1 MVEISVPG
9 CAKLRLEHLVC
20 DVNGTLAQDGVL
32 LEGVNER
39 IIQLKEKMTVHLLSA
54 ATRPGLEAIENA
66 LGLKAQRIVT
76 GEEAEQKAAYV
87 ERLGVESCVAL
98 GNGSNDARML
108 AKSALSIAVL
118 GPEGLSREALMAC
131 DLVVPE
137 INLALDLILAPLR
150 IVATLRR

>member
-9 CAKLRLEHLVC
+9 RAKLRLEHLVC
-20 DVNGTLAQDGVL
+20 DVNGTLAQDGML

-39 IIQLKEKMTVHLLSA
+39 IMQLKEKMTIHLLSA

-66 LGLKAQRIVT
+66 LGLEARRIVT
-76 GEEAEQKAAYV
+76 GEEAEQKASYV

-118 GPEGLSREALMAC
+118 SPEGLSREALMAC

-150 IVATLRR
+150 IVATLRQ